1 MENSGLT
8 SGIISFPRSEGIL
21 TNADIESLL
30 VKLALALDP
39 LIRVDGLSVK
49 IDGFAEE
56 LLLLRTPEGFKRE
69 VVYASRV
76 LDERGFAGRVFAES
90 GPLVVEDIAAEIS
103 SFPGYVRREGFK
115 ALVGAP
121 LMYCKRRVGMLT
133 IYMRRAS
140 RVSDSL
146 IPIVSLVADVAATIV
161 ENSQLVHRLEKNY
174 FSTVEA
180 LAAAIE
186 AKDPYTRGHSK
197 RVTQFAIVL
206 AERFKVSGTK
216 MKDLQYGAML
226 HDVGKIGVRG
236 QILNKRGRLTPEEYK
251 IIKRHPII
259 GERIIDSVDFLQGA
273 KPVVR
278 SHHERFDGTGY
289 PDGLRDEEIPLLAR
303 IVAVVDFYDALTSER
318 PYRPAFSIE
327 QTRLYIKEGIGAEF
341 DPTVASEFLKLADA
355 IRQPQEAADAEEVPV
370 EVGPAGEL

>member
-1 MENSGLT
+1 MENNDLT
-8 SGIISFPRSEGIL
+8 GGVESPPSTGGIL
-21 TNADIESLL
+21 TNADIESILER
-30 VKLALALDP
+30 LALALDP
-39 LIRVDGLSVK
+39 LVRVDGLSVK
-49 IDGFAEE
+49 ISGFAEE
-56 LLLLRTPEGFKRE
+56 LLLLRSPEGFKRE

-76 LDERGFAGRVFAES
+76 LDEKGFAGKVFAE
-90 GPLVVEDIAAEIS
+90 GRPLVIDDIAAEIS

-115 ALVGAP
+115 SMVGAP
-121 LMYCKRRVGMLT
+121 LTYHKRRIGMLS
-133 IYMRRAS
+133 IFMRQAS

-146 IPIVSLVADVAATIV
+146 FPIVSLVADVAAAIV
-161 ENSQLVHRLEKNY
+161 ENSQLVHRIEKNY

-197 RVTQFAIVL
+197 RVTQYAIVL
-206 AERFKVSGTK
+206 AERFGVSHAK

-226 HDVGKIGVRG
+226 HDIGKIGVRG
-236 QILNKRGRLTPEEYK
+236 QILNKRGRLTPEEFK

-278 SHHERFDGTGY
+278 SHHERFGGTGY
-289 PDGLRDEEIPLLAR
+289 PDGLRDEEIPFLAR

-318 PYRPAFSIE
+318 PYRPAFSAE
-327 QTRLYIKEGIGAEF
+327 QTRLFIKEGIGRDF
-341 DPTVASEFLKLADA
+341 DPQLATEFLKLASA
-355 IRQPQEAADAEEVPV
+355 IPKPEEVLV
-370 EVGPAGEL
+370 EVGATTEL

>member
-1 MENSGLT
+1 MENNGLPG
-8 SGIISFPRSEGIL
+8 GIGSFPSTGGIL
-21 TNADIESLL
+21 TNADIESILER
-30 VKLALALDP
+30 LAHAIDP

-49 IDGFAEE
+49 ISGFAEE
-56 LLLLRTPEGFKRE
+56 LLLLRAPEGFKRE
-69 VVYASRV
+69 IVYASRV
-76 LDERGFAGRVFAES
+76 LDDKGFAGRVLTEGA
-90 GPLVVEDIAAEIS
+90 PVVIDDITSEPHL
-103 SFPGYVRREGFK
+103 FPGYVRREGFK
-115 ALVGAP
+115 SMVGAP
-121 LMYCKRRVGMLT
+121 LRYRKRGVGMLS
-133 IYMRRAS
+133 IFMRQSS

-161 ENSQLVHRLEKNY
+161 ENSQLVQRIEKNY

-197 RVTQFAIVL
+197 RVTQYAIVL
-206 AERFKVSGTK
+206 AERFGVSDVK

-226 HDVGKIGVRG
+226 HDIGKIGVRG

-259 GERIIDSVDFLQGA
+259 GERIIDRVDFLQGA

-278 SHHERFDGTGY
+278 SHHERFGGTGY
-289 PDGLRDEEIPLLAR
+289 PDGLRDEEIPFLAR

-318 PYRPAFSIE
+318 PYRPAFSAE
-327 QTRLYIKEGIGAEF
+327 QTRLFIKEGIGRDF
-341 DPTVASEFLKLADA
+341 DPLIAAEFLKVASA
-355 IRQPQEAADAEEVPV
+355 IPAPEEVPV
-370 EVGPAGEL
+370 EVGAVPEL

>member
-1 MENSGLT
+1 MENNGLT
-8 SGIISFPRSEGIL
+8 GGFDSLPSTDGIL
-21 TNADIESLL
+21 TNSDIESILL
-30 VKLALALDP
+30 RLAQALDP
-39 LIRVDGLSVK
+39 FIRVDGLSVK

-56 LLLLRTPEGFKRE
+56 LLLLRTSDGFRRE
-69 VVYASRV
+69 IVYASRV
-76 LDERGFAGRVFAES
+76 LDEKGFAGRVFAAS
-90 GPLVVEDIAAEIS
+90 GPLVIEDIADEIS
-103 SFPGYVRREGFK
+103 SFPVYVQREGFK
-115 ALVGAP
+115 ALVGVP
-121 LMYCKRRVGMLT
+121 LTYCKRRVGMLSV
-133 IYMRRAS
+133 YMRRTTA
-140 RVSDSL
+140 VPDSL
-146 IPIVSLVADVAATIV
+146 IPVVSLVADVAATIV

-206 AERFKVSGTK
+206 AERLEISAAK

-226 HDVGKIGVRG
+226 HDIGKIGVRG

-259 GERIIDSVDFLQGA
+259 GERIIDRVDFLQGA

-303 IVAVVDFYDALTSER
+303 VVAVVDFYDALTSER
-318 PYRPAFSIE
+318 PYRPAFSVE
-327 QTRLYIKEGIGAEF
+327 QTKLFIKEGMGGEF
-341 DPTVASEFLKLADA
+341 DPLVTREFLRLAEA
-355 IRQPQEAADAEEVPV
+355 IPEPEELPV
-370 EVGPAGEL
+370 EVGPISEL